1 MLFNLGSLLVA
12 PAGTAS
18 TASEYS
24 QAIELKSDNAVQI
37 VVTAINLNG
46 ATNVGWQL
54 QVSNNL
60 ELWTNEGTSSSL
72 TAVATPTAQEITGI
86 SGQYVRLR
94 YWGTGAAAIEPGPTH
109 TLEAECRRLHSSRR
123 PCTSSRARTFPFTR
137 RWIVT
142 EVDLESIPRTCRS
155 YSPRRP
161 LEGEIGPHRSRSG
174 QRPGAKPSS
183 PRRHHKNRQRLAR
196 NRARHRAGDGGRRCS
211 SRDARCERPRRR
223 P

>member
-72 TAVATPTAQEITGI
+72 TAVATPTAHEITGI

-94 YWGTGAAAIEPGPTH
+94 YWGTGAAAIVGITIA
-109 TLEAECRRLHSSRR
+109 TARL
-123 PCTSSRARTFPFTR
+123 
-137 RWIVT
+137 
-142 EVDLESIPRTCRS
+142 
-155 YSPRRP
+155 
-161 LEGEIGPHRSRSG
+161 
-174 QRPGAKPSS
+174 
-183 PRRHHKNRQRLAR
+183 
-196 NRARHRAGDGGRRCS
+196 
-211 SRDARCERPRRR
+211 
-223 P
+223 